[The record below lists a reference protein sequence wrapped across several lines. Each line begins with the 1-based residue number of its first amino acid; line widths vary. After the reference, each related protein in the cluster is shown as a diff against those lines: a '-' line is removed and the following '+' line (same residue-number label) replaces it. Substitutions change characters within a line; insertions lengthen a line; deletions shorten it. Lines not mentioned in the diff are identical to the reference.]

1 MSDPDF
7 FLGYN
12 ITNFDFPY
20 ILNRA
25 KFLNIKEYGYFG
37 RILTDKS
44 VLSNGKYLS
53 K

>member
-25 KFLNIKEYGYFG
+25 KFLNMKEYERDLGNEFIRKDIVRYVH
-37 RILTDKS
+37 T
-44 VLSNGKYLS
+44 YA
-53 K
+53 